1 MISMLNKEPVILK
14 PGKEKALL
22 NRHHWIFSGAIQSMP
37 SFEDG
42 DILSVQSSKGEFLG
56 WGYFNSKTSI
66 AGRMLAFTP
75 QDPLVTLKE
84 NVAKA
89 IELRKQLF
97 DPQVTNAFRLI
108 NGEGDFLPGLIV
120 DKYADAIVLQI
131 TTLGMD
137 KLRPYLIEILRE
149 LTPEKIVYEKSILP
163 SRKEEGLPP
172 VQQFHSQANCD
183 EIEIIENGHRF
194 LVSLIEGQKTG
205 FFLDQREMRAYV
217 KKLAEGRKVLNCF
230 SYTGGFSVYAAAGRA
245 DSVTSLDISE
255 KAIIMAKNN
264 LALNGFNGDN
274 YTCIEA
280 DVFKWLRENPLDY
293 NLIILDPPAFAKKQ
307 RDVNQACRGYKDI
320 NRLALQKMPS
330 QSFLLTCSC
339 SYHVDFQL
347 FKQVVFQAASE
358 AKRRVRII
366 SSHLQAPDH
375 ALNLSQ
381 PEGDYLK
388 SLLLY
393 ID

>member
-1 MISMLNKEPVILK
+1 MLNKEPVILK

>member
-1 MISMLNKEPVILK
+1 
-14 PGKEKALL
+14 
-22 NRHHWIFSGAIQSMP
+22 
-37 SFEDG
+37 
-42 DILSVQSSKGEFLG
+42 
-56 WGYFNSKTSI
+56 
-66 AGRMLAFTP
+66 
-75 QDPLVTLKE
+75 
-84 NVAKA
+84 
-89 IELRKQLF
+89 
-97 DPQVTNAFRLI
+97 
-108 NGEGDFLPGLIV
+108 
-120 DKYADAIVLQI
+120 
-131 TTLGMD
+131 
-137 KLRPYLIEILRE
+137 
-149 LTPEKIVYEKSILP
+149 
-163 SRKEEGLPP
+163 
-172 VQQFHSQANCD
+172 
-183 EIEIIENGHRF
+183 
-194 LVSLIEGQKTG
+194 
-205 FFLDQREMRAYV
+205 
-217 KKLAEGRKVLNCF
+217 
-230 SYTGGFSVYAAAGRA
+230 
-245 DSVTSLDISE
+245 
-255 KAIIMAKNN
+255 MAKNN

-339 SYHVDFQL
+339 SYHVDLQL